1 VYVDVC
7 VKMIV
12 ICVART
18 SFINFVC
25 RKEMTYVT
33 VNF

>member
-1 VYVDVC
+1 VCVDVC
-7 VKMIV
+7 VKIIV

-18 SFINFVC
+18 SCISVLC
-25 RKEMTYVT
+25 RKEMTCVT